1 MYSHIERGIHS
12 YECQANHQAPA
23 KGEDMQ
29 TQQNASLY
37 LLYNGRYVG
46 WCASTFALLQ
56 VAERYSIDTT
66 ELLTDFIEN
75 NSVAHMLRN
84 MYIYKQVS

>member
-1 MYSHIERGIHS
+1 MMRKERTS
-12 YECQANHQAPA
+12 
-23 KGEDMQ
+23 
-29 TQQNASLY
+29 TSLY

-46 WCASTFALLQ
+46 WCASAFVLLQ

>member
-1 MYSHIERGIHS
+1 MSKVTKIISDLRSFFAKDDETRAIKCIMGVMERI
-12 YECQANHQAPA
+12 
-23 KGEDMQ
+23 
-29 TQQNASLY
+29 
-37 LLYNGRYVG
+37 
-46 WCASTFALLQ
+46 
-56 VAERYSIDTT
+56 SIDAT